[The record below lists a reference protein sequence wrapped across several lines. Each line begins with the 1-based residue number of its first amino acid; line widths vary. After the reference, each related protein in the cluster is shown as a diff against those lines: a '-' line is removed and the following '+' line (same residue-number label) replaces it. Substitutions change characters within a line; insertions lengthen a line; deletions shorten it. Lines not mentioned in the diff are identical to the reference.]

1 MQRTLPAGLAV
12 GIVTYSAADLDPA
25 TLAAAGIAADVPLEG
40 VAPESYFGRTIRD
53 GAATL
58 DRTRM
63 EQDVVAA
70 ARRLVARHPG
80 MGALVLEC
88 ANMPPYRDAVA
99 AALGLPVYD
108 AAQLLGW
115 FRAGL
120 PGTAHALR
128 PQRFVVKIMRFAR
141 HRGSLPAAPDW
152 RPPMNRLT
160 ALAAALGFAL
170 ALPVAA
176 QTKWDLPTAY
186 PASNFHTENITQ
198 FATDVD
204 KASGGK
210 LKIQVHP
217 NASLFKAPEI
227 KRAVQGGQAQAGEIL
242 LVNFENEDPLYG
254 LDGIPFLAT
263 SYGDSLKLYKASRKA
278 LDDKL
283 AKQGMKLLYTVPWP
297 PQGIYTKRTLNS
309 AADMKGLKW
318 RAYSPATSKIAE
330 LVGAQPMTVQAAEV
344 SQALATGVIDSYM
357 SSGATGFDSKTYEHI
372 KNWYDTQAWLPK
384 NAVIVNLK
392 AFEALDKPT
401 QAAVLKAAAAAE
413 TRGWKL
419 SEEKNGWYVDQ
430 LKGKG
435 MAILKPSDQLTADLR
450 RVGNYMLAEWQRKAG
465 EDGKKVIEAYR
476 LQQ

>member
-1 MQRTLPAGLAV
+1 M
-12 GIVTYSAADLDPA
+12 
-25 TLAAAGIAADVPLEG
+25 
-40 VAPESYFGRTIRD
+40 
-53 GAATL
+53 
-58 DRTRM
+58 
-63 EQDVVAA
+63 
-70 ARRLVARHPG
+70 
-80 MGALVLEC
+80 
-88 ANMPPYRDAVA
+88 
-99 AALGLPVYD
+99 
-108 AAQLLGW
+108 
-115 FRAGL
+115 
-120 PGTAHALR
+120 
-128 PQRFVVKIMRFAR
+128 K
-141 HRGSLPAAPDW
+141 
-152 RPPMNRLT
+152 RLT
-160 ALAAALGFAL
+160 AVAFGLIF
-170 ALPVAA
+170 ALPVLA

-186 PASNFHTENITQ
+186 PPTNFHTENIIQ
-198 FATDVD
+198 FANDVD
-204 KASGGK
+204 KATAGK

-263 SYGDSLKLYKASRKA
+263 SYGESLKLYKASRKA

-297 PQGIYTKRTLNS
+297 PQGIYTKRTLAS

-330 LVGAQPMTVQAAEV
+330 LVGAQPVTVQAAEV

-357 SSGATGFDSKTYEHI
+357 SSGATGYDSKTYEHI

-384 NAVIVNLK
+384 NAVIVNTK

-401 QAAVLKAAAAAE
+401 QVALLKAAAEAE

-430 LKGKG
+430 LKSKG
-435 MAILKPSDQLTADLR
+435 MNIIKPSDQLTGDLR
-450 RVGNYMLAEWQRKAG
+450 KVGNYMLAEWQRKAG
-465 EDGKKVIEAYR
+465 DEGKKVIDAYR
-476 LQQ
+476 TQQ